1 MDQTNWLTLIGNLGF
16 PIIVSWYLL
25 TRVAESNP
33 LKQEERCLIRGHL
46 LFEVMVYTILITDS
60 PDLIWGSHLIF
71 RT

>member
-33 LKQEERCLIRGHL
+33 YKARR
-46 LFEVMVYTILITDS
+46 EVSDS
-60 PDLIWGSHLIF
+60 WTPPF
-71 RT
+71 